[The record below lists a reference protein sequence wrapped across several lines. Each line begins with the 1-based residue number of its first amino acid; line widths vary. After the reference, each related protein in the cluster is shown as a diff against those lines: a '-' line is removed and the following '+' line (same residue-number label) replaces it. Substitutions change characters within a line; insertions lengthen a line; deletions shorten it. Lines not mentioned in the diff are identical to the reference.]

1 MVNENPELDSLWPA
15 CTLNSK
21 NVGTNTAVTM
31 NKYDTQQPNE
41 HNSPD
46 YFQRVGNGSFDQH
59 EFHQEKKNHSSGCS
73 CMLMLSGCQH
83 LCKRVL
89 TFSKED
95 VTNVAIINPIYNQ

>member
-1 MVNENPELDSLWPA
+1 
-15 CTLNSK
+15 
-21 NVGTNTAVTM
+21 M
-31 NKYDTQQPNE
+31 NKYDTQQLNE